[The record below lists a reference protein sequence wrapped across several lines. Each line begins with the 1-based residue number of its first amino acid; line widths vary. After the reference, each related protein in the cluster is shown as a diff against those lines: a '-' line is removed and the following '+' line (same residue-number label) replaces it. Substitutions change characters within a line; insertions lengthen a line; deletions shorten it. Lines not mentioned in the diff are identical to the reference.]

1 MGLYTGQGDLR
12 VIGRRVRTWSGFT
25 RLGDQSVLLL
35 QAGGG
40 PAESLLMRPLS
51 RSLTAPLLAAALV
64 LLSGCG
70 ATDALQASA
79 TTAPLPLPCTDRTPR
94 LQPAGGV
101 LLGVDLD
108 WAADSAA
115 GFSERTRTRPAVLS
129 AFVPFALERDDV
141 ALVDRV
147 VDELVA
153 QRSALM
159 LTVEP
164 FDGLAAVDERGAA
177 RLARRVAGWSER
189 GVPVYVRFGQE
200 MNGSWYPWGQQPQEY
215 VRAFRTVAD
224 AVHRAAPLAAM
235 VWAPNYAVGYPF
247 RDGRQQFDRSD
258 PVLGQL
264 DTDDDG
270 ALTRADD
277 PYAPYWPG
285 AAAVDWVGTS
295 LFHWGD
301 GYPWDRQTVPEEGK
315 FLAQLTGTYGGASGT
330 VAQLPDFVQTYSVG
344 HGKPFAVTETAAR
357 WSPGQPG
364 PSPELMRQAWL
375 AQVFSPEVLAAVPTL
390 RMVTWLDWR
399 RREPETRTTVDWR
412 ISSEPRAAAGFRRA
426 VSGLRQA
433 GDLGL
438 CLPQA

>member
-1 MGLYTGQGDLR
+1 
-12 VIGRRVRTWSGFT
+12 
-25 RLGDQSVLLL
+25 
-35 QAGGG
+35 
-40 PAESLLMRPLS
+40 MRPLP
-51 RSLTAPLLAAALV
+51 RSLTAPLIAAALV

-70 ATDALQASA
+70 AADALRPEVASA
-79 TTAPLPLPCTDRTPR
+79 PAPLPCTGTSPR
-94 LQPAGGV
+94 LQPASGV

-108 WAADSAA
+108 WATDSAA
-115 GFSERTRTRPAVLS
+115 AFGDRTGTRPAVMS
-129 AFVPFALERDDV
+129 AFVPFALQRDDV

-164 FDGLAAVDERGAA
+164 FDGLAAVDEVGAA
-177 RLARRVAGWSER
+177 RLARRVAGWSGR
-189 GVPVYVRFGQE
+189 GVPVYVRFAEE
-200 MNGSWYPWGQQPQEY
+200 MNGSWYPWGQQPREF
-215 VRAFRTVAD
+215 VRAFRTVAG
-224 AVHRAAPLAAM
+224 AVHEAAPLAAM

-247 RDGRQQFDRSD
+247 RDGRQQSARSD
-258 PVLGQL
+258 PVLDQL
-264 DTDDDG
+264 DTDEDG
-270 ALTRADD
+270 ALTRTDD

-285 AAAVDWVGTS
+285 DAAVDWVGTS

-301 GYPWDRQTVPEEGK
+301 SYPWDRQTVPEQGK

-330 VAQLPDFVQTYSVG
+330 VARLPDFVKTYSVG
-344 HGKPFAVTETAAR
+344 HRKPFAVTETAAR

-364 PSPELMRQAWL
+364 PGPDAMRQAWL
-375 AQVFSPEVLAAVPTL
+375 AQVFSPQVLAAVPTL

-412 ISSEPRAAAGFRRA
+412 ISDDPRAAAGFTRA
-426 VSGLRQA
+426 VRGLRQA

-438 CLPQA
+438 CLPQT